1 VSSETVA
8 PAASLVIPSGT
19 EFLGVVREVAKRAAL
34 LAGFDEAAAESV
46 ALAVDECATNVIK
59 HAYQGRADQTVEL
72 RLEYRDGE
80 LRIDVI
86 DSGPPAEPR
95 PLPELDLER
104 YAAERRKGGLGVHL
118 MDRIMDSVTYSR
130 AGRGNCCRLV
140 KRKDA
145 RPAAS

>member
-1 VSSETVA
+1 MSVESAA
-8 PAASLVIPSGT
+8 PAASLLIPSGT

-59 HAYQGRADQTVEL
+59 HAYEGRADQTVEL
-72 RLEYRDGE
+72 RIDYRGGE

-86 DSGPPAEPR
+86 DCGPPREPR

-118 MDRIMDSVTYSR
+118 MDRIMDSVSYTR
-130 AGRGNCCRLV
+130 AARCNVCSMV

-145 RPAAS
+145 RPDAS

>member
-1 VSSETVA
+1 LSA
-8 PAASLVIPSGT
+8 AQPPAAALVIPSRT
-19 EFLGVVREVAKRAAL
+19 EFLGVVREVAKRVAL
-34 LAGFDEAAAESV
+34 LAGFAEATAESV

-59 HAYQGRADQTVEL
+59 HAYQGRADQTLEL
-72 RLEYRDGE
+72 RLEYRGGE

-95 PLPELDLER
+95 PVAELDLER

-118 MDRIMDSVTYSR
+118 MDRIMDSVSYTR
-130 AGRGNCCRLV
+130 AARLNVCSMV

-145 RPAAS
+145 RPDAS